1 MNIMSRDFTTSEKVL
16 LVILSVILLGL
27 VYYQFVDVPV
37 RDAIA
42 SYKAD
47 AEMAQTQIDILQA
60 RVLHLK
66 GIQDNL
72 NKLEESG
79 NLSYMGSYN
88 NSKEEVAFLNDILG
102 NTMEYS
108 VTFSSISRNGDQI
121 RRNFTLQYKTRTY
134 DEARKIMKKLVNGKY
149 RCLVD
154 DIRCNV
160 DINGTTTVNQTATF
174 YETMVG
180 GTPDAALPE
189 SGASVKQ

>member
-1 MNIMSRDFTTSEKVL
+1 MSIMSRDFTTGEKVL

-27 VYYQFVDVPV
+27 FYYQFVDVPV

-72 NKLEESG
+72 NELEESG

-88 NSKEEVAFLNDILG
+88 NSKEEVAFLNDILED
-102 NTMEYS
+102 TMEYS

-134 DEARKIMKKLVNGKY
+134 DEARRIINKLVNGKY

-160 DINGTTTVNQTATF
+160 DINGTSTVNQTATF

>member
-72 NKLEESG
+72 NQLEESG